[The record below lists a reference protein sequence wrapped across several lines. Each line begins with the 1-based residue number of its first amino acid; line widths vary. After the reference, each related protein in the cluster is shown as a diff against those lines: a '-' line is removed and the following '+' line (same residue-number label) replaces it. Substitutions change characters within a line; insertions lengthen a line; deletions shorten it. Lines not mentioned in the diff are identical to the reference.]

1 MEHAIALPQEQI
13 NRLKQPTPATCI
25 KRKPGRG
32 GTTLSYVDVGYVTTK
47 LNDIFGHVWTFEVVR
62 EGREGAHVWV
72 LGRLRVMLRDGVV
85 LTKEQY
91 GSSDVKVVKATGKPV
106 CLGDDFK
113 AAASDAMKKC
123 ASMLGLASDVYFP
136 GHQCH

>member
-1 MEHAIALPQEQI
+1 MDTALTLPQEQI
-13 NRLKQPTPATCI
+13 NRLKQPTPAQFI

-32 GTTLSYVDVGYVTTK
+32 GKALSYVDVGYVTSR
-47 LNDIFGHVWTFEVVR
+47 LNEIFGHVWTFEVVR

-91 GSSDVKVVKATGKPV
+91 GSSDVKVVRSTGKPI

-123 ASMLGLASDVYFP
+123 ASLLGLASDVYFP
-136 GHQCH
+136 GQQFE